1 MAGAEG
7 TKIFD
12 FDNARSLERLFREK
26 NYIESYFYLLK
37 STKSTKTASQ
47 KYWRNI
53 VWVDFFWRPYH
64 ANGIKTRLGSP
75 VLLHSRNLSQV
86 CEWNHSVWVAP

>member
-1 MAGAEG
+1 MVGAEG

-12 FDNARSLERLFREK
+12 FDNARLLERLFREK

-53 VWVDFFWRPYH
+53 VWVDFFGRPYH
-64 ANGIKTRLGSP
+64 ANGIKK
-75 VLLHSRNLSQV
+75 H
-86 CEWNHSVWVAP
+86 VWVRRYSYIQETLVKYVSGTIVCG